1 MPGTHTPSIA
11 ALAGGLY
18 AAEPPTASATVSPT
32 EILDTLAEECSA
44 DAAFHKIDEFRRR
57 IAESG
62 VFSIQQNVTTAED
75 PPDEIRLRRYY
86 SSEGQHYPVNG
97 TKRKTLTPWTECLFL
112 RGRVFIGEGADTLA
126 RHFDDYPQMRP
137 WKLQSVVNVPLMR
150 GNVCYA
156 TFNVFGTRPHWL
168 PHEIL
173 GIRVLALA
181 AARWV
186 PAARDLSYRFTG
198 EFHLDS
204 MED

>member
-11 ALAGGLY
+11 ADTRGHC
-18 AAEPPTASATVSPT
+18 AAQAPTASSTVSPT
-32 EILDTLAEECSA
+32 EILDTLAEERSA

-86 SSEGQHYPVNG
+86 SSEGRHYPVNG
-97 TKRKTLTPWTECLFL
+97 TKRKMLTPWTECLFL
-112 RGRVFIGEGADTLA
+112 RGRVFIGEGTDALA
-126 RHFDDYPQMRP
+126 RHFDDYPRMRP

-156 TFNVFGTRPHWL
+156 TFNVFSTQPHWRPHEL
-168 PHEIL
+168 L

-198 EFHLDS
+198 VSHTDS
-204 MED
+204 IED